1 MKNVYLNLL
10 IHFTEKII
18 PKMLYALLLVSISLI
33 GFLLASILFSKR
45 KANSYYNKYA
55 VALILII
62 SLRIF
67 LVGLYLTF
75 KKEILELIVL
85 YSRPLVLIAFP
96 LLYAYIKS
104 ILNVSKSKNEI
115 SYKFLLAPIILFVFI
130 ILKSKG
136 YESEDYHNVVF
147 GSYFLVP
154 IAMVSFVL
162 WHFIFTLKNYL
173 EFAKNQRGALK
184 FSDDIKIIKVWS
196 AIITGG
202 IGFSLISLIIM
213 LIRDYKLMP
222 TANEFLLLLN
232 ALFWLYCFFRM
243 FNEPLLLYG
252 ISGVEKISEPEAE
265 IWLKT
270 ARVISS
276 DKDIS
281 LQRNMYSKI
290 DLYKTQI
297 EAFLSDTDSYK
308 TTEFNLT
315 VISQK
320 TNIPASHISFMI
332 RVYSKYTMNELK
344 NFLRIKEAE
353 ALLALND
360 SNLMLKEVSLMVGY
374 KSYTSFYEAY
384 KKFGANV

>member
-1 MKNVYLNLL
+1 M
-10 IHFTEKII
+10 F
-18 PKMLYALLLVSISLI
+18 YALLLVSISLI

-67 LVGLYLTF
+67 LVGLHLTF
-75 KKEILELIVL
+75 KKEILEWIVL

-96 LLYAYIKS
+96 ILYAYIKS

-147 GSYFLVP
+147 GSYFLTP

-162 WHFIFTLKNYL
+162 WHFILTLKNYL

-184 FSDDIKIIKVWS
+184 FSNDIKIIKVWS

-213 LIRDYKLMP
+213 FIRDYKLMP
-222 TANEFLLLLN
+222 AANEFLLLLN

-252 ISGVEKISEPEAE
+252 ISGVEKISKPEAE
-265 IWLKT
+265 IWLK
-270 ARVISS
+270 APRVISS

-297 EAFLSDTDSYK
+297 EAFLSDTDSFK
-308 TTEFNLT
+308 TNEFNLT

-353 ALLALND
+353 KLLALND
-360 SNLMLKEVSLMVGY
+360 SNLKLKEVSLMVGY

>member
-1 MKNVYLNLL
+1 
-10 IHFTEKII
+10 
-18 PKMLYALLLVSISLI
+18 MLYALLLVSISLI

-147 GSYFLVP
+147 GSYFLAP

-173 EFAKNQRGALK
+173 EFTKNQRGALK

-202 IGFSLISLIIM
+202 IGFSLVSLIIM

-353 ALLALND
+353 SLLALND

>member
-1 MKNVYLNLL
+1 
-10 IHFTEKII
+10 
-18 PKMLYALLLVSISLI
+18 MLYALLLVSISLI

-147 GSYFLVP
+147 DSYFLAP

-173 EFAKNQRGALK
+173 EFANLS
-184 FSDDIKIIKVWS
+184 F
-196 AIITGG
+196 
-202 IGFSLISLIIM
+202 
-213 LIRDYKLMP
+213 
-222 TANEFLLLLN
+222 
-232 ALFWLYCFFRM
+232 
-243 FNEPLLLYG
+243 
-252 ISGVEKISEPEAE
+252 
-265 IWLKT
+265 
-270 ARVISS
+270 
-276 DKDIS
+276 DIS
-281 LQRNMYSKI
+281 RVESCRIPTNRVQFCVYS
-290 DLYKTQI
+290 Q
-297 EAFLSDTDSYK
+297 
-308 TTEFNLT
+308 
-315 VISQK
+315 SQK
-320 TNIPASHISFMI
+320 
-332 RVYSKYTMNELK
+332 R
-344 NFLRIKEAE
+344 FL
-353 ALLALND
+353 D
-360 SNLMLKEVSLMVGY
+360 
-374 KSYTSFYEAY
+374 
-384 KKFGANV
+384 